1 MCVVVLLLLK
11 NKFQHGAYLFVDI
24 ATSPDRSEQ
33 SFQAGCSNFA
43 QMKIS
48 IKLCINKLSDA
59 ASKSSFK
66 LIAKSLWIGELGTPD
81 GLADSCVSSVMA
93 FWNGTERLTN

>member
-1 MCVVVLLLLK
+1 MCVVVLLLLT

-33 SFQAGCSNFA
+33 SFQAGCSTFA

-59 ASKSSFK
+59 AGKS
-66 LIAKSLWIGELGTPD
+66 EL
-81 GLADSCVSSVMA
+81 
-93 FWNGTERLTN
+93 

>member
-11 NKFQHGAYLFVDI
+11 NKFQHGAFLFVDL

-33 SFQAGCSNFA
+33 SFQAECSNFA

-59 ASKSSFK
+59 AGKSSFK
-66 LIAKSLWIGELGTPD
+66 LIAKSLRVNWGT
-81 GLADSCVSSVMA
+81 
-93 FWNGTERLTN
+93 WNAGWFG